1 MIQNK
6 GTNMTGPKVKELQ
19 EELEQFRKEK
29 EKIKNIIGAIG
40 AKTSPRQDKILNI
53 SFITAIIVL
62 FVLDTM
68 RYVLK
73 INIPLPPLF
82 LVEISLLL
90 VSIKIIWMIRKQM
103 KVEHFQFWIL
113 NSIEYRINDVSK
125 KLNKIEDEIKKCCEH
140 KK

>member
-1 MIQNK
+1 
-6 GTNMTGPKVKELQ
+6 MTKPEVKELQ

-40 AKTSPRQDKILNI
+40 AKVSTRQDKILNI
-53 SFITAIIVL
+53 SFIVAITVL
-62 FVLDTM
+62 LALDTM
-68 RYVLK
+68 RHVLK
-73 INIPLPPLF
+73 IDIPLPLLF
-82 LVEISLLL
+82 SIEISLLL

-113 NSIEYRINDVSK
+113 NSIEYRINDISK
-125 KLNKIEDEIKKCCEH
+125 KLIQIENEIKKGCGY

>member
-1 MIQNK
+1 M
-6 GTNMTGPKVKELQ
+6 
-19 EELEQFRKEK
+19 
-29 EKIKNIIGAIG
+29 
-40 AKTSPRQDKILNI
+40 ILNI
-53 SFITAIIVL
+53 SFIAAVVIL

-68 RYVLK
+68 RHILE
-73 INIPLPPLF
+73 IDIPLPPLF
-82 LVEISLLL
+82 SIEIGLLL

-125 KLNKIEDEIKKCCEH
+125 KLKQIENLVKKDCGH

>member
-1 MIQNK
+1 
-6 GTNMTGPKVKELQ
+6 MTGPKVKELQ

-29 EKIKNIIGAIG
+29 ERIKNVIGAIG
-40 AKTSPRQDKILNI
+40 AKTSTKQDMVLNI
-53 SFITAIIVL
+53 SFIAAVVIL

-68 RYVLK
+68 RHILEIDV
-73 INIPLPPLF
+73 PLPPLF
-82 LVEISLLL
+82 SIEIGLLL

-125 KLNKIEDEIKKCCEH
+125 RLINIENEIKKRL
-140 KK
+140 

>member
-1 MIQNK
+1 
-6 GTNMTGPKVKELQ
+6 MTAPKVKELQ

-29 EKIKNIIGAIG
+29 EWIKNVIGTIG
-40 AKTSPRQDKILNI
+40 AKTSTKQDMILNI
-53 SFITAIIVL
+53 SFISAVVIL

-68 RYVLK
+68 RHMLE
-73 INIPLPPLF
+73 IDIPLPPLF
-82 LVEISLLL
+82 SIEIGLLL

-113 NSIEYRINDVSK
+113 NSIEYRLNDVSK
-125 KLNKIEDEIKKCCEH
+125 RLINIENLIKEDCGH

>member
-1 MIQNK
+1 
-6 GTNMTGPKVKELQ
+6 MTRPGVKELQ

-40 AKTSPRQDKILNI
+40 AKTSARQDRILNI
-53 SFITAIIVL
+53 SFIVAIIVL
-62 FVLDTM
+62 LALDTM
-68 RYVLK
+68 RHILK
-73 INIPLPPLF
+73 IDIPLPPLF
-82 LVEISLLL
+82 SIEIGLLL
-90 VSIKIIWMIRKQM
+90 ISIKIIWMIRKQM

-125 KLNKIEDEIKKCCEH
+125 RLIRIENEIKKVCGY

>member
-1 MIQNK
+1 MSN
-6 GTNMTGPKVKELQ
+6 PKVKELQ

-40 AKTSPRQDKILNI
+40 AKSSPRQDKIFNI
-53 SFITAIIVL
+53 SFIAAIVIL
-62 FVLDTM
+62 FILDTM
-68 RYVLK
+68 RHILE
-73 INIPLPPLF
+73 IDIPLPPLF
-82 LVEISLLL
+82 SIEIGLLL
-90 VSIKIIWMIRKQM
+90 ISIKIIWMIRKQM

-125 KLNKIEDEIKKCCEH
+125 RLTRIENEIKNCEH

>member
-1 MIQNK
+1 M
-6 GTNMTGPKVKELQ
+6 
-19 EELEQFRKEK
+19 
-29 EKIKNIIGAIG
+29 
-40 AKTSPRQDKILNI
+40 NI

-62 FVLDTM
+62 FILDTM

>member
-1 MIQNK
+1 
-6 GTNMTGPKVKELQ
+6 MTGNVKELQ

-29 EKIKNIIGAIG
+29 EKIKSFIGAIG
-40 AKTSPRQDKILNI
+40 AKTSTKQDMILNI
-53 SFITAIIVL
+53 SFIAAVIIL

-68 RYVLK
+68 RHILE
-73 INIPLPPLF
+73 IDIPLPPLF
-82 LVEISLLL
+82 SIEIGLLL

-113 NSIEYRINDVSK
+113 NSIEYRLNDVSK
-125 KLNKIEDEIKKCCEH
+125 RLISIENEIKKGCGH

>member
-1 MIQNK
+1 
-6 GTNMTGPKVKELQ
+6 MTRPKITELQ

-29 EKIKNIIGAIG
+29 ERIKNFIGAIG
-40 AKTSPRQDKILNI
+40 AKTSTRQDKILNI
-53 SFITAIIVL
+53 CFITAIVIL

-68 RYVLK
+68 RHILK
-73 INIPLPPLF
+73 IDIPLPPLF
-82 LVEISLLL
+82 SIEIGLLL

-125 KLNKIEDEIKKCCEH
+125 RLTRIENEIKKVCGH

>member
-6 GTNMTGPKVKELQ
+6 GTNMTGPKVEELQ

-29 EKIKNIIGAIG
+29 ERIKNFIGAIG
-40 AKTSPRQDKILNI
+40 AKTSARRDRVMNI

-103 KVEHFQFWIL
+103 KVEQFQFWIL

>member
-1 MIQNK
+1 
-6 GTNMTGPKVKELQ
+6 MTRPKITELQ

-29 EKIKNIIGAIG
+29 ERIKNFIGAIG
-40 AKTSPRQDKILNI
+40 AKTSTRQDKILNI
-53 SFITAIIVL
+53 CFITAIVIL

-68 RYVLK
+68 RHILK
-73 INIPLPPLF
+73 FDIPLPPLF
-82 LVEISLLL
+82 SIEIGLLL

-125 KLNKIEDEIKKCCEH
+125 RLTRIENEIKKVCGH

>member
-1 MIQNK
+1 
-6 GTNMTGPKVKELQ
+6 MTKPEVKELQ

-40 AKTSPRQDKILNI
+40 ARTSTRQDRILNI
-53 SFITAIIVL
+53 SFIAAIITL

-68 RYVLK
+68 RHILE
-73 INIPLPPLF
+73 IDIPLPPLF
-82 LVEISLLL
+82 SIEIGLLL
-90 VSIKIIWMIRKQM
+90 VSMKIIWMIRKQM

-125 KLNKIEDEIKKCCEH
+125 RLTRIENEIKKGCGH